1 MRRWGRF
8 PPQGSSLLLLCCP
21 ADSGACPRGAPS
33 PRPAGTACSGWT
45 SCPSRVRRNTHTS
58 CLDFLSDLTL
68 FPELNLM
75 CECVFVLPGIIRR
88 NSLGGS
94 SSGSQDKPNKGVTFA
109 TDISRMVSGKVSK
122 SQVVLK
128 RVIGKSE
135 IH

>member
-1 MRRWGRF
+1 
-8 PPQGSSLLLLCCP
+8 
-21 ADSGACPRGAPS
+21 
-33 PRPAGTACSGWT
+33 
-45 SCPSRVRRNTHTS
+45 
-58 CLDFLSDLTL
+58 
-68 FPELNLM
+68 M
-75 CECVFVLPGIIRR
+75 CERVFVLPGIIRR